1 MHSKSCVYE
10 FPSGGRRGGTV
21 HVGNVP
27 NMHVHVVVSRLV
39 SPFVMLLYMYV
50 YTYLKAFLVV
60 GDLWIGRTNVTSQHP
75 SLLSE
80 FPSITVFKY
89 KILFI
94 IKNTSNYPQIS
105 SYLYIVMSATL
116 TLLLPSFESPQ
127 RGGCVARGLSLRPP
141 SSLFFYVWRV

>member
-1 MHSKSCVYE
+1 
-10 FPSGGRRGGTV
+10 
-21 HVGNVP
+21 
-27 NMHVHVVVSRLV
+27 
-39 SPFVMLLYMYV
+39 MLLYMYV

-116 TLLLPSFESPQ
+116 NTFTSLL
-127 RGGCVARGLSLRPP
+127 
-141 SSLFFYVWRV
+141 